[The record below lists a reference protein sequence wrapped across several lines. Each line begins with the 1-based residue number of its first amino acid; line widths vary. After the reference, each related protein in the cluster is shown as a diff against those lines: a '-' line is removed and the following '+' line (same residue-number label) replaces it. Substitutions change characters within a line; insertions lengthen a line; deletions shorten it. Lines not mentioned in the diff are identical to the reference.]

1 MGCAADAVIARAQ
14 RLLARPDAANAENED
29 EWTAEQLLRKLVA
42 LRNPPSATVASALQ
56 RRVVDG
62 LLEVELSRLFQSYR
76 RLSGIDD
83 HAVLT

>member
-1 MGCAADAVIARAQ
+1 VDAVVARAQ
-14 RLLARPDAANAENED
+14 RVLAHPAAAAAAAAENED

-42 LRNPPSATVASALQ
+42 LRHPPSAAVGSALQ

-62 LLEVELSRLFQSYR
+62 LLEVELNRLFQSYR